1 VNVVHIPKLRQT
13 FARRHCFA
21 FTSAISFVVVVF
33 LLSSTFTFTMAS
45 PQAPR
50 PVSPSIYSQSHSSDS
65 TTKSIKSQD
74 SSYNFV
80 NSPLLSGRRSRCNL
94 FDLPF
99 LRSASRIGLRAIN
112 SDSKVQQ
119 HHYTPKQP
127 GLTPNRA
134 LDTQCVTMEHSL
146 TPKPS
151 RSTFQRKRPPRPSL
165 LGSPSTSNL
174 GSYSTPDLHQ
184 LGGKKS
190 TRSSFFKGGFKNLFR
205 RGASKSGVRGLEIS
219 SPPG

>member
-1 VNVVHIPKLRQT
+1 
-13 FARRHCFA
+13 
-21 FTSAISFVVVVF
+21 
-33 LLSSTFTFTMAS
+33 MAS
-45 PQAPR
+45 PLSPR

-119 HHYTPKQP
+119 HQYLPKQSE
-127 GLTPNRA
+127 LTPDLA
-134 LDTQCVTMEHSL
+134 LDTRASQCGTMEHSL
-146 TPKPS
+146 TPRPS
-151 RSTFQRKRPPRPSL
+151 RSTFQRKRPPGQPL
-165 LGSPSTSNL
+165 LGSPSTPNL
-174 GSYSTPDLHQ
+174 GSYSTPDLRQ
-184 LGGKKS
+184 LGEKKS
-190 TRSSFFKGGFKNLFR
+190 TRSGFFKGGLKNLFR
-205 RGASKSGVRGLEIS
+205 RNAPKSGGRGLEIS
-219 SPPG
+219 SPLGEYQRFAVRDSSSDKIQYITQSTTTPTKTSPP